1 MELDTPQMESAEEIN
16 RISYNQGGVLMA
28 DEAKQPEQKTDMKK
42 VFSTVF
48 KVILGLAFLA
58 FGAWLV
64 YRGWV
69 YLWYVIKGTVGL
81 FFILAGVIT
90 LAIAK
95 E

>member
-1 MELDTPQMESAEEIN
+1 MAEE
-16 RISYNQGGVLMA
+16 A
-28 DEAKQPEQKTDMKK
+28 KTEAKNESGNKMMATL
-42 VFSTVF
+42 F

-64 YRGWV
+64 YKGWY
-69 YLWYVIKGTVGL
+69 YLWVLIKGSVGL

>member
-1 MELDTPQMESAEEIN
+1 MAEEAKTEVKN
-16 RISYNQGGVLMA
+16 DSGKKMMA
-28 DEAKQPEQKTDMKK
+28 TL
-42 VFSTVF
+42 F
-48 KVILGLAFLA
+48 KVLLGLAFLA

-64 YRGWV
+64 YKGWT
-69 YLWYVIKGTVGL
+69 YLWYLIKGSVGL

>member
-1 MELDTPQMESAEEIN
+1 MAEEAKTEVKN
-16 RISYNQGGVLMA
+16 ESGKKMMA
-28 DEAKQPEQKTDMKK
+28 TL
-42 VFSTVF
+42 F

-64 YRGWV
+64 FKGWD
-69 YLWYVIKGTVGL
+69 YLWYLIKGSVGL

>member
-1 MELDTPQMESAEEIN
+1 MAEDVKQEEKKEN
-16 RISYNQGGVLMA
+16 AKNVL
-28 DEAKQPEQKTDMKK
+28 
-42 VFSTVF
+42 STIF

-64 YRGWV
+64 LKGWG
-69 YLWYVIKGTVGL
+69 YLLALIKGSVGL
-81 FFILAGVIT
+81 FFILAGIIT

>member
-1 MELDTPQMESAEEIN
+1 
-16 RISYNQGGVLMA
+16 MA
-28 DEAKQPEQKTDMKK
+28 DEAKQEQKTDMKK
-42 VFSTVF
+42 VFSTIF
-48 KVILGLAFLA
+48 KVVLGLVFLGL
-58 FGAWLV
+58 GAYFV

-69 YLWYVIKGTVGL
+69 YLWYVIKGTIGL

>member
-1 MELDTPQMESAEEIN
+1 MAEE
-16 RISYNQGGVLMA
+16 
-28 DEAKQPEQKTDMKK
+28 AKTEVKNEDGKK
-42 VFSTVF
+42 ILATIF

-64 YRGWV
+64 YKGWA
-69 YLWYVIKGTVGL
+69 YLWVLIKGSVGL
-81 FFILAGVIT
+81 FFILAGIIT

>member
-1 MELDTPQMESAEEIN
+1 
-16 RISYNQGGVLMA
+16 MA
-28 DEAKQPEQKTDMKK
+28 DEVKQEQKTDMKK
-42 VFSTVF
+42 VFSTMF
-48 KVILGLAFLA
+48 KVVLGLVFLGL
-58 FGAWLV
+58 GAYFV
-64 YRGWV
+64 YKGWA

>member
-1 MELDTPQMESAEEIN
+1 MAEE
-16 RISYNQGGVLMA
+16 A
-28 DEAKQPEQKTDMKK
+28 KTEAKNENGKK
-42 VFSTVF
+42 VMATLF

-64 YRGWV
+64 YKGWP
-69 YLWYVIKGTVGL
+69 YLWVLIKGSVGL